1 MGSSSLFWMC
11 LNLYPTTEVSQGTC
25 YSDSPYQPFLHA
37 EGSHCFHLC
46 CCNNSDF
53 ALAQYIPFCNYSVL
67 FHRPACVTSPA
78 FNSTIYNQLW
88 SFVTSQE
95 LVYLSFGLLRKVS
108 SSLAYSGE
116 LLQVESCVCSTC
128 IEKQG
133 WKCGVFLPKL
143 LSSLPLAEAR
153 LLSRTCYIWP

>member
-108 SSLAYSGE
+108 SSLAYSRE
-116 LLQVESCVCSTC
+116 LLQVESCVYSTC

-133 WKCGVFLPKL
+133 WKYGFFLPKL
-143 LSSLPLAEAR
+143 LSSFPLAEAC

>member
-1 MGSSSLFWMC
+1 MC

-116 LLQVESCVCSTC
+116 LLQVESCVYSTC

-133 WKCGVFLPKL
+133 WKYGFFLPKL
-143 LSSLPLAEAR
+143 LSSFPLAEAC
-153 LLSRTCYIWP
+153 LLSRTCYI

>member
-1 MGSSSLFWMC
+1 MGSSSSFWMC

-116 LLQVESCVCSTC
+116 LLQVESCVYSTC

-133 WKCGVFLPKL
+133 WKYGFFLPKL
-143 LSSLPLAEAR
+143 LSSFPLAEAC
-153 LLSRTCYIWP
+153 LLSRTCYI